1 MRVGQNPQKKVTG
14 VAKPERITVA
24 VLNYIPHVGGF
35 YAQMPDVLKVCLD
48 SIRENTSLPFDL
60 MVFDNGSCPEVI
72 QYLVDERNQ
81 GNIQYL
87 LLSEKNLGKGGAW
100 NVILDGAPGEI
111 ISYADNDIYFK
122 KGWLEDSMEL
132 VDTFP
137 NVGMVTARALRMEP
151 HHSSTLKWAEETQ
164 EVTLEEGAYLPWES
178 FRYFNES
185 LGKMENLQEQYQQ
198 GTDWRLTY
206 RGLQA
211 LAGAS
216 HWQFTAKKDVLK
228 QFLPFDMDR
237 PMGQVINL
245 DQRINEAGY
254 LRLMTMDSYAVNL
267 SNSLHYSPEVPEIET
282 ALVGKEKTTN
292 SRSIGQKVLQSWL
305 VKKVLLKL
313 YDKLFDWYFRSDV
326 A

>member
-1 MRVGQNPQKKVTG
+1 MRVGQNPQKKVNG
-14 VAKPERITVA
+14 VAHPERITVA

-35 YAQMPDVLKVCLD
+35 YAQMPDVLKVCLN
-48 SIRENTSLPFDL
+48 SIRDNTTLPFDL
-60 MVFDNGSCPEVI
+60 MVFDNGSCPEIV
-72 QYLVDERNQ
+72 QYLADERNK

-87 LLSEKNLGKGGAW
+87 VLSEKNLGKGGAW

-122 KGWLEDSMEL
+122 KGWLEDSIAL
-132 VDTFP
+132 LDTFP

-151 HHSSTLKWAEETQ
+151 HHSSTLKWAQETQ
-164 EVTLEEGAYLPWES
+164 GATIEEGTFLSWDS
-178 FRYFNES
+178 FRFFNES
-185 LGKMENLQEQYQQ
+185 LGKMDNLEEQYQE
-198 GTDWRLTY
+198 GVDWRITY
-206 RGLQA
+206 QGLEA

-216 HWQFTAKKDVLK
+216 HWQFTAKKSVLK
-228 QFLPFDMDR
+228 QFLPFRMDR

-282 ALVGKEKTTN
+282 LLEGKEKPLPPN
-292 SRSIGQKVLQSWL
+292 SLGQRILQSWL

-313 YDKLFDWYFRSDV
+313 YDKLFDWYFRTDI

>member
-35 YAQMPDVLKVCLD
+35 YAQMPDVLKVCLT
-48 SIRENTSLPFDL
+48 SLWENTSLPFDL
-60 MVFDNGSCPEVI
+60 MVFDNGSCPEVV

-100 NVILDGAPGEI
+100 NMIFDGAPGEV

-122 KGWLEDSMEL
+122 KGWLEDSMQL
-132 VDTFP
+132 LDTFP

-151 HHSSTLKWAEETQ
+151 HNSSTIKWAEET
-164 EVTLEEGAYLPWES
+164 EGATVEEGTFLPWES
-178 FRYFNES
+178 FKYFNES
-185 LGKMENLQEQYQQ
+185 LGKMDELEQQYQE
-198 GTDWRLTY
+198 GVDWHVSY
-206 RGLQA
+206 KGLEA

-216 HWQFTAKKDVLK
+216 HWQFTAKKEILK
-228 QFLPFDMDR
+228 QFLPFSMDR
-237 PMGQVINL
+237 PMGQVISL

-267 SNSLHYSPEVPEIET
+267 SNSLHSCPEVPEIET
-282 ALVGKEKTTN
+282 ILEGKGEESKPG
-292 SRSIGQKVLQSWL
+292 SLGQKILQSWL
-305 VKKVLLKL
+305 VKKVALKL
-313 YDKLFDWYFRSDV
+313 YDKLFDWYFRTDV
-326 A
+326 Q